1 MGIGPFG
8 WSKGVVRPEMKVSI
22 HTGKDSTMGDTHT
35 DSAVFKAELR
45 EQWSNVAQGWRRR
58 WAAFEQGAQ
67 PLSDRMMDLAHVAP
81 GQRVLDVATGI
92 GEPAMTAA
100 RQVGPSGSVVAID
113 QAPQM
118 LAVARERMQAAGI
131 RIVEFVEGDAE
142 AVTLPLDSFDAVV
155 CRWGLMFFHDPVGA
169 LTRFRN
175 SLVPR
180 GWLAV
185 AIWGPPERV
194 PMISLPFSVLSRMPG
209 QPPSLKSGPS
219 PFALSEPT
227 RLEQVLR
234 AAGFTHVQCEPFTVT
249 FEFASVDELLAH
261 LAEVSAP
268 LRTIMATAGPQYQA
282 EFWKKLADAAVPFTA
297 ADGMIRLSNE
307 CLVAAG
313 QR

>member
-1 MGIGPFG
+1 
-8 WSKGVVRPEMKVSI
+8 
-22 HTGKDSTMGDTHT
+22 MGDTHI
-35 DSAVFKAELR
+35 DPAVFKAQQR

-67 PLSDRMMDLAHVAP
+67 PLSDRMMNLAHVAP

-100 RQVGPSGSVVAID
+100 RLVGPSGSVVAID

-131 RIVEFVEGDAE
+131 RTADIRGANIG
-142 AVTLPLDSFDAVV
+142 
-155 CRWGLMFFHDPVGA
+155 GLAAMAAGPGWVDVRPAGA
-169 LTRFRN
+169 ALLN
-175 SLVPR
+175 PQ
-180 GWLAV
+180 
-185 AIWGPPERV
+185 
-194 PMISLPFSVLSRMPG
+194 LPFAAAFPKGARERRQQRHRPRVGRHRRLLGHVRPRLRSIGGGREVRRSPLGRLSYSNRSET
-209 QPPSLKSGPS
+209 PSIPSGPS

-234 AAGFTHVQCEPFTVT
+234 DAGFANVQSEPFTVT
-249 FEFASVDELLAH
+249 FEFASVDELLGH
-261 LAEVSAP
+261 LGEVSAP
-268 LRTIMATAGPQYQA
+268 IRMIMATSSPEYQA
-282 EFWKKLADAAVPFTA
+282 EFWKKLADAAVPFTD
-297 ADGMIRLSNE
+297 ADGRIRLSND